1 MGVIAF
7 DEQDVPEW
15 AREAGNRQRLLTW
28 VEGKYP
34 GPPGLRCAGC
44 GKDEWTVG
52 GLIGTPIL
60 SAPGATTGRQL
71 LLVPLECRHCAC
83 VLTLNAETLGLTF

>member
-7 DEQDVPEW
+7 DEQNIPVW

-34 GPPGLRCAGC
+34 DPPGLRCAGC
-44 GKDEWTVG
+44 GKDEWVVG

-60 SAPGATTGRQL
+60 SAPQAETGRQL